1 MNVFRIK
8 SSGAW
13 QVAALVTNGQ
23 DSWLETVTF
32 YGGVGPKEAQARFVN
47 GVLNAG
53 WELVK

>member
-1 MNVFRIK
+1 MTVSQLK

-13 QVAALVTNGQ
+13 QVSALVTNGQ

-32 YGGVGPKEAQARFVN
+32 YGGVGRKEAQARFVN

-53 WELVK
+53 WWLVV